1 MTYMSHTE
9 APITVTFKSAKQTL
23 ITVRAETAEQ
33 FADLIAQGV
42 TVLADAVGEAENAI
56 AEVVGSPSV
65 SVAAP
70 RTQVTKAEAIETAVQ
85 KLGAIVVSESA
96 AGPNPGSP
104 DRFCVHGR
112 MNRLEGMGQYGLY
125 KGFFCPSPKGATDK
139 CKTQY
144 VKKNE
149 AEYENFY
156 ADKK

>member
-1 MTYMSHTE
+1 MSHTE
-9 APITVTFKSAKQTL
+9 APITVTFKSARQTL
-23 ITVRAETAEQ
+23 ITVRADTPEQ
-33 FADLIAQGV
+33 FADTIAQGI
-42 TVLADAVGEAENAI
+42 TVLADAVSEAESAI
-56 AEVVGSPSV
+56 TEVVGSPA

-70 RTQVTKAEAIETAVQ
+70 RTQVTKAEAIETAAQ

-149 AEYENFY
+149 DEYENFY

>member
-1 MTYMSHTE
+1 MSHTE
-9 APITVTFKSAKQTL
+9 APITVTFKSARQTL
-23 ITVRAETAEQ
+23 ITVRADTPEQ
-33 FADLIAQGV
+33 FADTIAQGI
-42 TVLADAVGEAENAI
+42 TVLADAVGEAESAI
-56 AEVVGSPSV
+56 TEVVGSPA

-70 RTQVTKAEAIETAVQ
+70 RTQVTKAEAIETAAQ

-125 KGFFCPSPKGATDK
+125 KGFFCSSPKGAIDK

-149 AEYENFY
+149 PEYENFY

>member
-1 MTYMSHTE
+1 MSHTE
-9 APITVTFKSAKQTL
+9 APITVTFKSARQTL
-23 ITVRAETAEQ
+23 ITVRADTPEQ
-33 FADLIAQGV
+33 FADTIAHGI
-42 TVLADAVGEAENAI
+42 TVLADAVGEAEFAI
-56 AEVVGSPSV
+56 TEVVGSPA
-65 SVAAP
+65 SVAAL
-70 RTQVTKAEAIETAVQ
+70 RTQVTKAEAIETAAQ

>member
-1 MTYMSHTE
+1 MSHTE
-9 APITVTFKSAKQTL
+9 APITVTFKSARQTL
-23 ITVRAETAEQ
+23 ITVRADTPEQ
-33 FADLIAQGV
+33 FADTIAQGI
-42 TVLADAVGEAENAI
+42 TVLADAVGEAESAI
-56 AEVVGSPSV
+56 TEVVGSPA

-70 RTQVTKAEAIETAVQ
+70 RTQVTKAEAIETAAQ